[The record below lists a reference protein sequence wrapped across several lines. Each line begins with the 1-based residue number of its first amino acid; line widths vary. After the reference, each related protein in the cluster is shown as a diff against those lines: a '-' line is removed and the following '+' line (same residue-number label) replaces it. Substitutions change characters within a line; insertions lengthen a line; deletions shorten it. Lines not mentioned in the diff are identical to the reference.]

1 MLLTYNALQKYM
13 IKLRNKLE
21 TKSEFYP
28 FSCFFFCTL
37 FLCLQ
42 LLAFGV
48 KIQAALFDFCSLGLQ
63 FRLRLALMFFLQ
75 PKEKSAS
82 PSSSKVAS
90 LLQI

>member
-1 MLLTYNALQKYM
+1 M
-13 IKLRNKLE
+13 IELRNKSE

-63 FRLRLALMFFLQ
+63 IRLRLALMFLQ

-90 LLQI
+90 LLQM

>member
-1 MLLTYNALQKYM
+1 MSNLLIYNVLQNYM
-13 IKLRNKLE
+13 IELRNKSE

-42 LLAFGV
+42 LVAFGV

-63 FRLRLALMFFLQ
+63 IRLRLALMFFAA
-75 PKEKSAS
+75 KREKCK
-82 PSSSKVAS
+82 PVI
-90 LLQI
+90 L